1 MSQKPKGQCFK
12 KEGVVHYGKKNIWKV
27 KKYEDIEVTIGLK
40 IIKIFGDLKKR
51 VSVQLRGQNTY
62 DCFEKIMRCKEAQ
75 SASVSNFYD
84 LNFVVKGN
92 IEMRP

>member
-1 MSQKPKGQCFK
+1 M
-12 KEGVVHYGKKNIWKV
+12 GKKILKV

-51 VSVQLRGQNTY
+51 VSVQLSEQNTY